1 MGVRRTES
9 RLPAGLSA
17 GDLGQAEVSADG
29 RCTLVAFVT
38 TPIVVNR
45 TNVYVVFVTDQ
56 ALASSAAS
64 YEWSFSLD
72 GGTPEVRTTTHGETR
87 HSPTASGS
95 LQVSVRIL
103 DGSNQEQATLQ
114 LTQDVVP
121 TNATLETL
129 IEAARNEQGPT
140 VVHPEVARELINEYN
155 LYYQNVA
162 LSTPEAGDGFKTF
175 LFTMVHD
182 GALEH
187 APADRAR
194 RIDGLAASLND
205 GTDDFATQ
213 ATGSFG
219 VCAIRLG
226 LVAMTS
232 PSSGGATPALPW
244 TEVAETGPTHATEE
258 AALRQ
263 SVATLDVDTRVDL
276 FNRARFPKSNI
287 HQCGRILESLRDRYF
302 TGKPFDDVL
311 TRLDGTRAHWIIRH
325 YREGPLHRN

>member
-1 MGVRRTES
+1 MGVRRTEG
-9 RLPAGLSA
+9 RLPAGLSP

-29 RCTLVAFVT
+29 RCTLIAFVT

-56 ALASSAAS
+56 ALASSAES

-72 GGTPEVRTTTHGETR
+72 GGTPEVHTTTYGETE

-95 LQVSVRIL
+95 LQVRVRIR
-103 DGSNQEQATLQ
+103 DGSNQEQAALQ
-114 LTQDVVP
+114 LTQDVVS

-140 VVHPEVARELINEYN
+140 VAHPEVARELINEHN

-162 LSTPEAGDGFKTF
+162 LSSPEAGEGFKTF

-187 APADRAR
+187 APAERTR
-194 RIDGLAASLND
+194 RMDGLAAALND
-205 GTDDFATQ
+205 GANDFAGQ

-226 LVAMTS
+226 LLAMTS
-232 PSSGGATPALPW
+232 PSSGGATPALAW
-244 TEVAETGPTHATEE
+244 TEMAAAGPAQATEE

-263 SVATLDVDTRVDL
+263 SVAALDLDTRVDL

-287 HQCGRILESLRDRYF
+287 NQCGRILEALRDRYF
-302 TGKPFDDVL
+302 AGKPFDDVL
-311 TRLDGTRAHWIIRH
+311 TGQDGIGAHWIVRH
-325 YREGPLHRN
+325 YREGPLRRS